1 MNIFKSTKFTWWQLG
16 MLKWTALFFGLAI
29 GALWPEIFAPY
40 ASILVVLALVMGL
53 YLAIVW
59 IRAK

>member
-16 MLKWTALFFGLAI
+16 VLKWATLFFGLAI

-40 ASILVVLALVMGL
+40 AKILLGIGIVAGI
-53 YLAIVW
+53 YLAFVW
-59 IRAK
+59 CKGK